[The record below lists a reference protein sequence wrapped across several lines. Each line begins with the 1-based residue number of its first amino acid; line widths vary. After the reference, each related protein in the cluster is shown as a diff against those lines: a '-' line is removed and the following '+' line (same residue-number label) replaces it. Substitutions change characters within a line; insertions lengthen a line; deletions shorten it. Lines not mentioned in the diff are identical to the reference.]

1 MEAEMSN
8 LGERAASQVVG
19 SGKPTNAEMKALNG
33 GFKQLMDVHAEV
45 FALVKRLGMR
55 SDEQVRREL
64 DPSVDRL
71 AQQLAEMTELYAA
84 LRKAFQSEDVASD
97 GDALPN
103 DLAEAMAT
111 LDAINPGSPEWGPA
125 FLQVSELVEAH
136 VSEEKSSS
144 FQTRANPVTAWQP
157 ADLG

>member
-1 MEAEMSN
+1 MSN
-8 LGERAASQVVG
+8 PGERAASQVVG
-19 SGKPTNAEMKALNG
+19 TGKPTNAEMKALNG
-33 GFKQLMDVHAEV
+33 GFKQLMEVHAEV

-71 AQQLAEMTELYAA
+71 AQQLTEMTELYAA
-84 LRKAFQSEDVASD
+84 LRKAFQSEDVVSD
-97 GDALPN
+97 GDAPSN

-125 FLQVSELVEAH
+125 FLQMSELVEAH
-136 VSEEKSSS
+136 VSEEESDS
-144 FQTRANPVTAWQP
+144 FRSRPNTAASWQP